1 VYDVA
6 RISKMSSFSAI
17 LLSAAFTFFIFI
29 SWLDIKLRSEEKK
42 QFAALQKAVWDM
54 VKEMSVKDSIKE
66 LVQTEAWKNLKSVL
80 KKELEG

>member
-1 VYDVA
+1 
-6 RISKMSSFSAI
+6 MSSFSAI

-66 LVQTEAWKNLKSVL
+66 LVQTEAWKNLK
-80 KKELEG
+80 KELEG